1 MLIMNSCSSQKYQFV
16 IQAINQHQPKM
27 IIITLYMHPMAQ
39 RMLSWKPKT
48 LICPMTNVHW
58 FNREKLQ
65 TRDKIIKIYFF
76 SFSISYFFLF
86 RLSEW
91 TSLCVLFSSSSLL
104 RSHIAYIHIPIRML
118 FEKSFTV
125 DINTYSNY
133 CILLVQ
139 CCHMYDFRYYK
150 YLNFKHHINIKKEH
164 VN

>member
-76 SFSISYFFLF
+76 FILNFVFLF
-86 RLSEW
+86 ISSIRMNIIMRS
-91 TSLCVLFSSSSLL
+91 VQFFFSSSLTHRIYTYTYTYAFRKVLHS
-104 RSHIAYIHIPIRML
+104 RHKHIL
-118 FEKSFTV
+118 
-125 DINTYSNY
+125 
-133 CILLVQ
+133 
-139 CCHMYDFRYYK
+139 
-150 YLNFKHHINIKKEH
+150 
-164 VN
+164 